1 MALKKDI
8 LIVNDDPSITTQ
20 ITDLLDE
27 RKASYV
33 TASTGKEGLSL
44 ANLYDFSLAFID
56 LDLADMPAERFYEEL
71 LKKEAHYTL
80 PIASFIDSL
89 DSKEVTTLNKIIPLG
104 QISLLSKPTKTEW
117 LSTLLDKHLS

>member
-33 TASTGKEGLSL
+33 TAST
-44 ANLYDFSLAFID
+44 
-56 LDLADMPAERFYEEL
+56 PL
-71 LKKEAHYTL
+71 LL
-80 PIASFIDSL
+80 IA
-89 DSKEVTTLNKIIPLG
+89 
-104 QISLLSKPTKTEW
+104 
-117 LSTLLDKHLS
+117 